1 MQIARLAILYPLYT
15 WLLILFCLFGGTA
28 GYLSVG
34 KLEDPV
40 FTLKSALIITAYPGA
55 TAAEVAIE
63 VSEVLEAE
71 VQQMDEVDFITS
83 TNTPGL
89 SVVEVNIQD
98 TFGGAELVQVWDD
111 LRDRVAD
118 ATGELPRGALPPVVN
133 DSFGDVYGMLYA
145 VNAPG
150 YDDATIWDI
159 ATFLRRELL
168 TVDGVA
174 NAEVLGL
181 PEEAIFVEPSSEI
194 LTALGVPPE
203 VIVGAVSSADQ
214 VVATGTADNGRND
227 VRISA
232 PAADDSV
239 SEISALTFGFQGE
252 VLNLTDVANVYR
264 GRVEAPRQ
272 IIRHNGIDA
281 FTIGVAGLTS
291 QNIITV
297 GDRVEA
303 RLAEITPLLPAGVS
317 LEPIYEQHRVV
328 DTANQDFLV
337 NLAMSVGV
345 VIAVLALFM
354 GWRAAVVVGGSLL
367 LTVSF
372 TFFFMNIFDIKV
384 ERISLG
390 ALIIAMGMLVDN
402 AIVVAEGM
410 QVQMRRGRKAIDAAA
425 EVAKRTQ
432 VPLLGATIIG
442 IMAFAGIGLSPD
454 SSGEFLFTLFAVIG
468 ISLLLSWVLAV
479 TVTPLLASYFFR
491 TETDTNAKDPYDT
504 LFFRGYGAVV
514 RGVLRVRWL
523 VIIALIGATVTGV
536 GAMGMVK
543 QQFFPPATTPL
554 VYLNYNAV
562 QGTSI
567 QTASEDLAVLESW
580 LLDHPSVEAVTT
592 TVGASM
598 TRYLLTYTPEDPA
611 PSYGQLIVR
620 VSDHTLTP
628 ALRDDLSAHAARV
641 LPWAETRVQQIIYG
655 PPVGA
660 DVEVRLSGPDP
671 DVLRGLAAQ
680 AQQIFETETDLL
692 VTERVNWRE
701 PQLTTQ
707 PIFAT
712 DRAQALGISRANVS
726 QAIALATDGLRVGT
740 FRELDRQVP
749 VFIRTPRAEQVGDAY
764 LLDQPIF
771 ASTTGSFTN
780 LGQVVDGF
788 DVVARNTLIQRR
800 NRTPTISVQAFTI
813 PDVLPPQAFVEVR
826 GAIEAMPL
834 PAGYRMEW
842 GGEFESA
849 STAQASLGRQMPLAF
864 GTMLLITILL
874 FGKLRQTA
882 VIWTVVPMAVTGVGL
897 GLLFTGL
904 PFSFT
909 ALLGLL
915 SLSGML
921 IKNAIVLVEEIDAQK
936 DEEGLLQS
944 EAIVTASV
952 SRLRPVVL
960 AAATTILGMVPLLSD
975 AFFASMAVSIMAG
988 LGFASILTLI
998 GVPALYHTYLRR
1010 ERRDEKR
1017 ARDGEKK
1024 PGLLVRLFK
1033 GSQAP
1038 KRARPDPQK
1047 LAAE

>member
-1 MQIARLAILYPLYT
+1 MQIARLSIERPLYT
-15 WLLILFCLFGGTA
+15 WLLILFCLFGGAA
-28 GYLSVG
+28 GHLSVG

-40 FTLKSALIITAYPGA
+40 FTLKSALIITPYPGA

-63 VSEVLEAE
+63 ASEVLEAE
-71 VQQMDEVDFITS
+71 IQQMDEVDFITS
-83 TNTPGL
+83 NNTPGL
-89 SVVEVNIQD
+89 SVIEVTIKD
-98 TFGGAELVQVWDD
+98 TYDGTELPQVWDD
-111 LRDRVAD
+111 MRDRVAD
-118 ATGELPRGALPPVVN
+118 AQGDLPAGALPPEVN
-133 DSFGDVYGMLYA
+133 DSFGDVYGLLYA
-145 VNAPG
+145 VSAPG

-159 ATFLRRELL
+159 ATFLRREVL
-168 TVDGVA
+168 TVQGVA

-181 PEEAIFVEPSSEI
+181 PEEAIFVEPSSET
-194 LTALGVPPE
+194 LTALGVPPD
-203 VIVGAVSSADQ
+203 VVVGAVSSADE
-214 VVATGTADNGRND
+214 VVATGTADNARQD
-227 VRISA
+227 VQITA
-232 PAADDSV
+232 PAPDDSV

-252 VLNLTDVANVYR
+252 VLNLTDVAEVTR
-264 GRVEAPRQ
+264 ARVDAPRQ
-272 IIRHNGIDA
+272 IIRHNGVEA

-291 QNIITV
+291 ENIVTV
-297 GDRVEA
+297 GQRVEQ
-303 RLAEITPLLPAGVS
+303 RLAEITPLLPVGVT
-317 LEPIYEQHRVV
+317 LEPVYEQHRVV
-328 DTANQDFLV
+328 DDANQSFLMS
-337 NLAMSVGV
+337 LAMSVGV
-345 VIAVLALFM
+345 VIGVLALFM

-372 TFFFMNIFDIKV
+372 SFFFMYVFDIKV

-410 QVQMRRGRKAIDAAA
+410 QVQMRRGRKAVEAAT
-425 EVAKRTQ
+425 EVARRTQ
-432 VPLLGATIIG
+432 VPLLGATVIG

-454 SSGEFLFTLFAVIG
+454 SSGEFLFSLFAVIG
-468 ISLLLSWVLAV
+468 ISLLLSWLLAV

-491 TETDTNAKDPYDT
+491 TETVQDGKDPYDT
-504 LFFRGYGAVV
+504 VFFRGYGAVV
-514 RGVLRVRWL
+514 RGALRLRWL
-523 VIIALIGATVTGV
+523 VIVGLMGATVAGV
-536 GAMGMVK
+536 GAMGFVK

-554 VYLNYNAV
+554 VYLNYKGA

-567 QTASEDLAVLESW
+567 RAASEDLAQLEDW
-580 LLDHPSVEAVTT
+580 LMQQPMVEAVTT

-598 TRYLLTYTPEDPA
+598 TRFLLTYTPEDPA
-611 PSYGQLIVR
+611 PSYGQMVIR
-620 VSDHTLTP
+620 VADHADIP
-628 ALRDDLSAHAARV
+628 ALRDELSAFARAAV
-641 LPWAETRVQQIIYG
+641 PWAETRVQQIIYG

-671 DVLRGLAAQ
+671 DVLRGLADQ
-680 AQQIFETETDLL
+680 AQRIFETETDLL
-692 VTERVNWRE
+692 VTERTDWRE
-701 PQLTTQ
+701 PELTTQ

-712 DRAQALGISRANVS
+712 DRAQALGIRKADVA

-740 FRELDRQVP
+740 FREMDRQVP
-749 VFIRTPRAEQVGDAY
+749 IIIRTPRAEQDGVEY
-764 LLDQPIF
+764 LLDQAIYAP
-771 ASTTGSFTN
+771 TTGRYTH

-788 DVVARNTLIQRR
+788 DVIPRNTLIQRR
-800 NRTPTISVQAFTI
+800 DRTPTISVQAFTV
-813 PDVLPPQAFVEVR
+813 PDVLPPQAFAEVR
-826 GAIEAMPL
+826 GAIEALPL
-834 PAGYRMEW
+834 PPGYRMEW

-921 IKNAIVLVEEIDAQK
+921 IKNGIVLVEEIDAQK
-936 DEEGLLQS
+936 DEEGLPQS
-944 EAIVTASV
+944 QAIVTASV

-998 GVPALYHTYLRR
+998 GVPALYHTYLRK
-1010 ERRDEKR
+1010 ERRAEQAATRDAAVTKEPAEKTT
-1017 ARDGEKK
+1017 GTK
-1024 PGLLVRLFK
+1024 
-1033 GSQAP
+1033 SAP
-1038 KRARPDPQK
+1038 LRV
-1047 LAAE
+1047 AAE